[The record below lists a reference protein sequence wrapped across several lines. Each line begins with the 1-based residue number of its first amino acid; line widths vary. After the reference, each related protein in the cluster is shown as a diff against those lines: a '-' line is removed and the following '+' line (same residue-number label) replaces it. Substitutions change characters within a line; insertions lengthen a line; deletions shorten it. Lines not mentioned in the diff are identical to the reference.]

1 MKYKNI
7 KLKKACFVLG
17 FSFVL
22 CSYLKHDY
30 VYKPIY
36 TIIED
41 EAYFA
46 TYSLGKIYIGNRKY
60 INHLKGP
67 FSKNDVFVIDER
79 TEGDNPNMQI
89 ISSFKIDNKD
99 IRNEILEVLQIYENL
114 NPSKWDRTIESMRL
128 EWFVHNLS
136 HSFNYKLDHSD
147 DVDLDNEDQ
156 NKYQNVKILNKMLHL

>member
-89 ISSFKIDNKD
+89 ISSYSITDRNT
-99 IRNEILEVLQIYENL
+99 RNEIIDIMQEYNIRY
-114 NPSKWDRTIESMRL
+114 PSEWKRTTESLRL
-128 EWFVHNLS
+128 EWFVHNFLYG
-136 HSFNYKLDHSD
+136 FDYKLDHTT
-147 DVDLDNEDQ
+147 DVDFDNNDEDKF
-156 NKYQNVKILNKMLHL
+156 NKPFINHL